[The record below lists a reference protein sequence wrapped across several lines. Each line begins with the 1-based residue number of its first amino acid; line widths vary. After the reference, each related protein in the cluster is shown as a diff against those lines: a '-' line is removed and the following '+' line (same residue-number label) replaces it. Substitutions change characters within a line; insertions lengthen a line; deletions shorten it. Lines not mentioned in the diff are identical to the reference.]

1 MVSQLPAGWRLSSLH
16 PLPLVPHP
24 LPVTCGHSVTR
35 AGVFRDHDDD
45 DRHAY
50 NDDHSADD
58 DDSDDEGYESKCG
71 DDEGG
76 EDEGGGR
83 PKPRRR
89 PLRRRGQVDLTNR
102 RCLPPERCR
111 DMTPTPRDDRHTRH
125 VGAHAPSQPVPS
137 PRRVTAQASHR
148 ARASSQPTPA
158 AAHGPCRFAHAPPRS
173 LTPRRVTADAVHAP
187 RCCLTRALSQ
197 PTPAAAHGPRRCPHT
212 PRLAPSHRAASQLT
226 PCTRHVAASHAP
238 PRSLTPRRVTAD
250 ALHAPR
256 CCLTRPASFPHTA
269 PRHSRRR
276 AHDMSP
282 RPLTQRC
289 SRIVTPSHVAGHSPR
304 QLARTGH
311 VTAHSPHNV
320 ITTTQKP
327 RRCDLTRDALRPTP
341 APLHVSPPH
350 MHPTAAS
357 ALGHVTSGCS
367 PCAYHNI

>member
-1 MVSQLPAGWRLSSLH
+1 MAVIPRNAQLGIPRNAQPTPGSPMVSQLPAGWRLSSLH

-24 LPVTCGHSVTR
+24 LPVACGHSVTR
-35 AGVFRDHDDD
+35 AGVFRDHDDN

-111 DMTPTPRDDRHTRH
+111 DMTPTPRDDRHTHH

-173 LTPRRVTADAVHAP
+173 LTLRRVTADAVHAP

-197 PTPAAAHGPRRCPHT
+197 PTPAAAHGPRRC
-212 PRLAPSHRAASQLT
+212 
-226 PCTRHVAASHAP
+226 
-238 PRSLTPRRVTAD
+238 
-250 ALHAPR
+250 
-256 CCLTRPASFPHTA
+256 LTRPASLPHTA
-269 PRHSRRR
+269 PRHSRRLAR
-276 AHDMSP
+276 ATLLPHTP
-282 RPLTQRC
+282 RLVPSHRAA
-289 SRIVTPSHVAGHSPR
+289 RIVTPSHVAGHSPR